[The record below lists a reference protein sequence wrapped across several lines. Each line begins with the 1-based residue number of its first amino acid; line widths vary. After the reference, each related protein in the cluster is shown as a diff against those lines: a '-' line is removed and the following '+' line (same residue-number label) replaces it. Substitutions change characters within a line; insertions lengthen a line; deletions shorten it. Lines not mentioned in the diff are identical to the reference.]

1 MPSKAQYDT
10 GFGITSSAFIALGV
24 FNVGDEVWLRTDV
37 VGIGAAG
44 SDFKYNEGKMTVAGI
59 EYETNSGGDFL
70 DSTGAVANGSA
81 AANVAT
87 DGTTNDTNALW
98 PHFYRLTKASGATTR
113 VHESKLIDVTG
124 VNTLID
130 SEVWT

>member
-1 MPSKAQYDT
+1 MPSLAQYNT
-10 GFGITSSAFIALGV
+10 ALGMAAAAINALGV

-37 VGIGAAG
+37 VGIGAA
-44 SDFKYNEGKMTVAGI
+44 SKDFKYNEGKMTVAGI
-59 EYETNSGGDFL
+59 EYETNSSGDFL
-70 DSTGAVANGSA
+70 DSTGAVAAGATA
-81 AANVAT
+81 ASIAT
-87 DGTTNDTNALW
+87 DGTTLDTDPTW